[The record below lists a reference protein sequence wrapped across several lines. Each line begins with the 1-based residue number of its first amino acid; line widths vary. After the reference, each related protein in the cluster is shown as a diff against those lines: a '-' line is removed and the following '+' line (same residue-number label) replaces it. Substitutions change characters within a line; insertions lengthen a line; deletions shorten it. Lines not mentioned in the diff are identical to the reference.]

1 MVLISPGTYTN
12 IVEHKLTEH
21 FFGERVVT
29 VEFLPGTDGV
39 LVRVTFDAETTH
51 PVERQARWL
60 AGHSCAASF
69 AECALDINPVI
80 APAA

>member
-39 LVRVTFDAETTH
+39 LVRVTLSAETTH
-51 PVERQARWL
+51 PVEQQRGGWQAILARPHSPNVRWIL
-60 AGHSCAASF
+60 
-69 AECALDINPVI
+69 IP
-80 APAA
+80 